1 MVVLPRNTRGQGESM
16 EQRTYHGKVTP
27 RDIADVLVSRFT
39 SDDLS
44 AITTGD
50 DEKIIVNISS
60 AGYRGGRTALAVGL
74 GPVSD
79 GVMVTVG
86 DHNLL
91 GVAAD
96 LVQTGLGALRNP
108 LVLIGEIDDVARNV
122 EKLNLPAQVWEAVDH
137 YCQSVGAG
145 LTPDPTTVTCPYCGV
160 LSPIGAGS
168 CASCGAPLGRSQ
180 PITCPECG
188 KLLPADLQYCTR
200 CGAPLR
206 AGVTKPAQ
214 TQEPPKRN
222 IIARFG

>member
-1 MVVLPRNTRGQGESM
+1 M

-27 RDIADVLVSRFT
+27 RDLANVLVSRFT

-44 AITTGD
+44 VVATG
-50 DEKIIVNISS
+50 EGNKIIVNISS
-60 AGYRGGRTALAVGL
+60 AGYQGGRTALAVGL
-74 GPVSD
+74 GPASD
-79 GVMVTVG
+79 GVLVTMG

-108 LVLIGEIDDVARNV
+108 FVLIGEISDVARNV

-145 LTPDPTTVTCPYCGV
+145 LTAEPSSVVCPYCGV

-168 CASCGAPLGRSQ
+168 CAACGAPLGRSQ
-180 PITCPECG
+180 PITCPQCG
-188 KLLPADLQYCTR
+188 KLLSADLDYCTR
-200 CGAPLR
+200 CGSPLR
-206 AGVTKPAQ
+206 AGVSKPVAGQ
-214 TQEPPKRN
+214 AASGSQEPPRPSFV
-222 IIARFG
+222 ARFDQ